1 MSPLRPTPV
10 ALALGLAF
18 AGTAV
23 AQPATPGADTALTLG
38 QVVVSSGASGPLEAR
53 RLLTSV
59 DILPGE
65 RIESQVAQ
73 NNWELF
79 GQVPGVML
87 TQFGQGTTS
96 GKFSMRAFNGEGE
109 INAVKLLVDGVPSN
123 SNDGNMPYIDLAPR
137 LDIDAVRRLPPEDRG
152 HLARS
157 DVQTRDH
164 LIMRRVHSFP
174 RPHEDAALRQE
185 R

>member
-1 MSPLRPTPV
+1 MRPLRPTPV
-10 ALALGLAF
+10 ALAF

-73 NNWELF
+73 NN
-79 GQVPGVML
+79 
-87 TQFGQGTTS
+87 
-96 GKFSMRAFNGEGE
+96 
-109 INAVKLLVDGVPSN
+109 
-123 SNDGNMPYIDLAPR
+123 
-137 LDIDAVRRLPPEDRG
+137 
-152 HLARS
+152 
-157 DVQTRDH
+157 
-164 LIMRRVHSFP
+164 
-174 RPHEDAALRQE
+174 
-185 R
+185 

>member
-1 MSPLRPTPV
+1 MTLFRPTLV
-10 ALALGLAF
+10 ALALGLAV
-18 AGTAV
+18 ARTAL
-23 AQPATPGADTALTLG
+23 AQPAAPSADTALTLG
-38 QVVVSSGASGPLEAR
+38 QVVVSSSASGPLEAR

-109 INAVKLLVDGVPSN
+109 INAVKLLIDGVP
-123 SNDGNMPYIDLAPR
+123 
-137 LDIDAVRRLPPEDRG
+137 
-152 HLARS
+152 
-157 DVQTRDH
+157 
-164 LIMRRVHSFP
+164 
-174 RPHEDAALRQE
+174 
-185 R
+185 